1 MEFSLNFRLFQ
12 ARKRKRSEYED
23 IDFSEDTNSC
33 RKSTRRI
40 KNNGNSENG
49 RLVSS
54 APHPTPAASPTPD
67 DLANPINE
75 WSWEKVLCSDPELLI
90 RQASR
95 QSESEEDSPLA
106 LQHRA
111 LDEKRQAESLK
122 NPTDAMKVILQ
133 RIEERER
140 EREQMSWQQQLKHFS
155 RSNSE
160 NVTLNN
166 PNPLTPAM
174 EEVIAMRQK
183 RISVEIDIPITPE
196 PSDSESESMSSDSDF
211 QEFPIKY
218 SPIKKKREV
227 KKRLLKSHAKVEKK
241 VTLKHDP
248 FEFTDEDDEADGI
261 GQFRSCLN
269 VVYTSENSMI
279 TTATTTTTS
288 ALATATSTASSS
300 LETEVIPP
308 PSKRRRISIQND
320 VSPIRNK
327 ESPPEP
333 IKAAAAKPTKSAA
346 KSKTKKKKSGGK
358 PSKNAP
364 KAKRLSSIPEEVFIE
379 SIQNVSDVPQK
390 KGRKGRQTR
399 AAKQTKQQ
407 PVNKPAAQ
415 RGSRRK
421 NLETNAVETPLQ
433 ARRKNVETATTETA
447 VQQPRRRNLEVA
459 TAENTVPPPPK
470 KNQNSARK
478 NMRSS
483 DSTMRTTRA
492 QDWKWENV
500 LLTNPERILRRK

>member
-1 MEFSLNFRLFQ
+1 M
-12 ARKRKRSEYED
+12 
-23 IDFSEDTNSC
+23 
-33 RKSTRRI
+33 
-40 KNNGNSENG
+40 
-49 RLVSS
+49 
-54 APHPTPAASPTPD
+54 
-67 DLANPINE
+67 
-75 WSWEKVLCSDPELLI
+75 I

-95 QSESEEDSPLA
+95 QSESEEESPLA

-227 KKRLLKSHAKVEKK
+227 KKRLLANKNHRISEKK
-241 VTLKHDP
+241 VTLKNDP
-248 FEFTDEDDEADGI
+248 FEFTDDDDESDGI

-269 VVYTSENSMI
+269 VVYTSENSMMT

-288 ALATATSTASSS
+288 ALATAGTFTASSVS
-300 LETEVIPP
+300 GQTESISP

-333 IKAAAAKPTKSAA
+333 IKVAAKTTKSAA
-346 KSKTKKKKSGGK
+346 KTKKRKTSAAGK

-379 SIQNVSDVPQK
+379 SIQNVSEKVPQK
-390 KGRKGRQTR
+390 KRHGRPTR
-399 AAKQTKQQ
+399 SSKQTKQQ
-407 PVNKPAAQ
+407 PVSKLTPQPAAQ
-415 RGSRRK
+415 RGTRRK
-421 NLETNAVETPLQ
+421 NLESAVEAPVV
-433 ARRKNVETATTETA
+433 APRRKNLEPAATNSETG
-447 VQQPRRRNLEVA
+447 VQPRRRNNLEVA
-459 TAENTVPPPPK
+459 TTEVPPQPPK
-470 KNQNSARK
+470 KTQNSARK

-483 DSTMRTTRA
+483 DSKMRTTRA